1 MEYSLQMLSIDDL
14 LAGNDLFGGLQA
26 SDRETISRYST
37 IRSIPAG
44 ENLFDEGDEAN
55 RFFILADGEVIIRK
69 QEDEVR
75 LRDIARF
82 ISGETL
88 GEIDVLRGSTRSAR
102 ATATRDSTVLVFPAD
117 PYTFSSVLK
126 QDEVAF
132 ARILHALIA
141 HIAGRIRGTNQI
153 LSRNSAW
160 VEELR
165 RQVYTDK
172 LTGLRN
178 IAYMND
184 TLREGDGTSAGG
196 VICFKPDRFKE
207 LNDTFGHQAG
217 DRVIQLLATG
227 FRGVVGDAGTAIR
240 YRGNEMVAILADP
253 RESTAGKIAAEL
265 HAVVGAISEL
275 DFPQDLLAG
284 TPESTGVPVLP
295 LTASI
300 GVALPD
306 RPDHVPGNRLLQAAY
321 EQMMRVRRSGG
332 GTTATIRVTS
342 PRNALPGGTR

>member
-1 MEYSLQMLSIDDL
+1 VEYSLQMLSIDDL

-37 IRSIPAG
+37 IRSISAG
-44 ENLFDEGDEAN
+44 KNLFDEGDEAA
-55 RFFILADGEVIIRK
+55 RFFILAQGEVIIRK

-88 GEIDVLRGSTRSAR
+88 GEIDVLRGSPRSAR
-102 ATATRDSTVLVFPAD
+102 ATATVDSTVLVFPAE
-117 PYTFSSVLK
+117 PYTFASVLK

-132 ARILHALIA
+132 ARILHALIT
-141 HIAGRIRGTNQI
+141 HIAGRIRSTNQ
-153 LSRNSAW
+153 LLGENNAW

-184 TLREGDGTSAGG
+184 TLREIDGVPERS

-217 DRVIQLLATG
+217 DRAIQLLAMG
-227 FRGVVGDAGTAIR
+227 FRDSVGTAGTAIR
-240 YRGNEMVAILADP
+240 YRGNEMVAILDDA
-253 RESTAGKIAAEL
+253 RESTARKISDRLHSAAR
-265 HAVVGAISEL
+265 AISRA
-275 DFPQDLLAG
+275 DFAPSAPAEYDPGDGDAL
-284 TPESTGVPVLP
+284 LP
-295 LTASI
+295 LSASI
-300 GVALPD
+300 GIALPSATEA
-306 RPDHVPGNRLLQAAY
+306 VPGNRLLQSAY
-321 EQMMRVRRSGG
+321 EQMMMVRRSGG
-332 GTTATIRVTS
+332 GATSVVVVAASESGSAGR
-342 PRNALPGGTR
+342 TR